1 MDSVMVPP
9 GIDSISELFDCGVI
23 TEAGQHPVT
32 KTDCG
37 VYALGEHSEP
47 SAGLH
52 GFTLTPFFYSKKQL
66 EKYCRSKKGRSEIN
80 IKATEIFPD
89 WNGESASWK
98 EVT

>member
-1 MDSVMVPP
+1 MDSVMIPS
-9 GIDSISELFDCGVI
+9 GIDSISELFDCGV
-23 TEAGQHPVT
+23 
-32 KTDCG
+32 
-37 VYALGEHSEP
+37 YAVGEHSEP

-66 EKYCRSKKGRSEIN
+66 EQYCRSKKGRSEIN

-89 WNGESASWK
+89 WDGESASWK